1 MDPDNRCTAHSTRTG
16 NRCGRAPMKGQSVC
30 ATHGGRSPNGKAAGE
45 RRLSTERARAV
56 VITYGLPV
64 EIDPHDALM
73 EEIARTAGHVRWL
86 AGIIQSMDDEAL
98 VWGQTET
105 QQRGGGGPTGNYAQV
120 TRTAAPSVWLT
131 LYQAERK
138 HLVDVCKAAIGA
150 GIAERQVRLAEQQ
163 GALIATVIR
172 AIIGDPELGL
182 DDDQQEVAFKVAS
195 RQLRILPAA

>member
-1 MDPDNRCTAHSTRTG
+1 
-16 NRCGRAPMKGQSVC
+16 MKGMTVC
-30 ATHGGRSPNGKAAGE
+30 RSHGGSVGKTRAAAE
-45 RRLSTERARAV
+45 RRLSTERARNV

-86 AGIIQSMDDEAL
+86 AGIIQAMDDEAL

-182 DDDQQEVAFKVAS
+182 DDDQQELAFKVAS